1 MRDVIHDI
9 DIKLLRIFRVVARQK
24 SFSLAADQLD
34 TSPSNISM
42 NMAQLESRLKM
53 RLCERGVKGFR
64 LTEEGKRVLAAS
76 EELYEAIRKY
86 RDQISSV
93 AEDMKTEFRIG
104 VLSESMFE
112 SRMRIPE
119 LVADLELALPGSFF
133 HMEFDVATNLKD
145 RVHDGELHAAFGY
158 FTDLPSSFESRYL
171 YSERH
176 LCYCGSRHV
185 LFDLPYEDIDTQLLQ
200 QHRIAG
206 YDDLADEEERVIP
219 LFAKYD
225 SCSRTDEGVLAL
237 ILTGNYIG
245 LLNESFAQF
254 WVDRGEIR
262 VIDKEELE
270 LRVDIELIYR
280 SNKKHEMAVNTLLEI
295 VDKFYPV
302 TRGEAR

>member
-1 MRDVIHDI
+1 M
-9 DIKLLRIFRVVARQK
+9 
-24 SFSLAADQLD
+24 
-34 TSPSNISM
+34 
-42 NMAQLESRLKM
+42 
-53 RLCERGVKGFR
+53 
-64 LTEEGKRVLAAS
+64 
-76 EELYEAIRKY
+76 
-86 RDQISSV
+86 
-93 AEDMKTEFRIG
+93 
-104 VLSESMFE
+104 
-112 SRMRIPE
+112 
-119 LVADLELALPGSFF
+119 
-133 HMEFDVATNLKD
+133 
-145 RVHDGELHAAFGY
+145 
-158 FTDLPSSFESRYL
+158 
-171 YSERH
+171 
-176 LCYCGSRHV
+176 